1 MVAFN
6 KHGQVSKSHY
16 SVSNVM
22 RLSMFSAYLDTP
34 AKTLPVLMLSLA
46 MMAGCQSTVTEPT
59 SMMKTAQGAP
69 NPEVAARARTAMAAE
84 YIRGGDLDAAQ
95 RSLAIALKTEPRLPE
110 ANNMMGVLLQREGS
124 EPNQIKAEE
133 YFKKAISLKD
143 DFAQARNNYGVFLSS
158 RKRYAEAY
166 TQFEIAGSQ
175 LGYTERYAALENLG
189 ITAKVLGKQAEAQQA
204 FTQALQVN
212 RNSLVARFELAQI
225 FLTQNRIQAARTL
238 YDEYLQL
245 LGSQQQSASSLWLGM
260 RIARQTQDTGRL
272 QSLAERL
279 QLSYPNSAEYQHYN
293 ELLKTGAAWD

>member
-6 KHGQVSKSHY
+6 QHIRRISEGNGSLRNNVPVGVVSALL
-16 SVSNVM
+16 
-22 RLSMFSAYLDTP
+22 LSIA
-34 AKTLPVLMLSLA
+34 VLT
-46 MMAGCQSTVTEPT
+46 GCQSTVSEPG
-59 SMMKTAQGAP
+59 SMMKAAQSPP
-69 NPEVAARARTAMAAE
+69 NPEAAARARTAMAAE
-84 YIRGGDLDAAQ
+84 YIKSGDLDAAQ

-110 ANNMMGVLLQREGS
+110 ANNMMGVLLQQEGS

-133 YFKKAISLKD
+133 YFKKAIALKD

-166 TQFEIAGSQ
+166 TQFELAGSQ

-189 ITAKVLGKQAEAQQA
+189 LTAEVLGKPAEAQQA
-204 FTQALQVN
+204 FTQALQAN

-225 FLTQNRIQAARTL
+225 FLGQNRVQAARSL

-245 LGSQQQSASSLWLGM
+245 LGGQPQSARSLWLGM
-260 RIARQTQDTGRL
+260 RIAHQTQDMGRL

-279 QLSYPNSAEYQHYN
+279 QLSYPNSPEYQHYN

>member
-6 KHGQVSKSHY
+6 KHIYRISEGNGSLHHNVPVGMVSALL
-16 SVSNVM
+16 
-22 RLSMFSAYLDTP
+22 LSIA
-34 AKTLPVLMLSLA
+34 VLT
-46 MMAGCQSTVTEPT
+46 GCQSTVSEPG
-59 SMMKTAQGAP
+59 SMMKTAQSPP
-69 NPEVAARARTAMAAE
+69 NPEAAARARTAMAAE
-84 YIRGGDLDAAQ
+84 YIKSGDLDAAQ

-110 ANNMMGVLLQREGS
+110 ANNMMGVLLQQEGS

-133 YFKKAISLKD
+133 YFKKAIALKD

-166 TQFEIAGSQ
+166 TQFELAGSQ

-189 ITAKVLGKQAEAQQA
+189 LTAEVLGKPAEAQQA
-204 FTQALQVN
+204 FTQALQAN

-225 FLTQNRIQAARTL
+225 FLGQNRVQAARSL

-245 LGSQQQSASSLWLGM
+245 LGGQQQSARSLWLGM
-260 RIARQTQDTGRL
+260 RIAHQTQDIGRL